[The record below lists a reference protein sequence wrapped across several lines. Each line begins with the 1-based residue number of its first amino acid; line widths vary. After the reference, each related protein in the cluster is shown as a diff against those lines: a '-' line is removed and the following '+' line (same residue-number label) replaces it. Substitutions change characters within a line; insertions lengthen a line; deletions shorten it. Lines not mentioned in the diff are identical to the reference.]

1 LRTNRAIISA
11 KFFSDEYLFQIINK
25 DSELSIKMIVQAKT
39 IIEPEGV
46 QSGRLIVLYHALP
59 VSAKYDAADAVIITK
74 RGMKK

>member
-1 LRTNRAIISA
+1 MKSKIIILN
-11 KFFSDEYLFQIINK
+11 FFSEEYLFQIISN
-25 DSELSIKMIVQAKT
+25 DIELSTKIIVQANT
-39 IIEPEGV
+39 IREPDGV

>member
-1 LRTNRAIISA
+1 MISP
-11 KFFSDEYLFQIINK
+11 KFFSDECLFQIMIM
-25 DSELSIKMIVQAKT
+25 DIEVRIKITVQANT
-39 IIEPEGV
+39 INEFEGV

>member
-1 LRTNRAIISA
+1 MS
-11 KFFSDEYLFQIINK
+11 SDI
-25 DSELSIKMIVQAKT
+25 ELSTKIIVQTNT
-39 IIEPEGV
+39 IIEPDGV

>member
-1 LRTNRAIISA
+1 
-11 KFFSDEYLFQIINK
+11 
-25 DSELSIKMIVQAKT
+25 MIVQAKT